1 MTVAAG
7 VITHGNYF
15 ISCAGIRP
23 FILFLHLLYT
33 SAVRIMEFVS
43 VCIEDIGAFVTDD
56 IGSDGRPGCGKR
68 FGGNGWLSR
77 CESLG
82 GCDRFFRRGK
92 RIVVYNRD
100 L

>member
-7 VITHGNYF
+7 VITHGNHF

-33 SAVRIMEFVS
+33 SAVGIMEFVS

-82 GCDRFFRRGK
+82 GCDGFFRRGK
-92 RIVVYNRD
+92 RIVVYNSD